1 MEVPEILEIIK
12 RRKDTLENSSTLADT
27 SEVLVKRGD
36 MTRMLA
42 DEYGDLLKEIEAAKE
57 PSVLTE
63 RRAVS
68 RP

>member
-1 MEVPEILEIIK
+1 MEAPEIIEIIK
-12 RRKDTLENSSTLADT
+12 RRKDSLENSSTLTDT
-27 SEVLVKRGD
+27 SEVLVKRAD

-42 DEYGDLLKEIEAAKE
+42 DEYGDLLREIEAAKE
-57 PSVLTE
+57 PGALTE

>member
-1 MEVPEILEIIK
+1 MEAPEIIEIIK
-12 RRKDTLENSSTLADT
+12 RRKDSLKNSSTLADT
-27 SEVLVKRGD
+27 SEILVKRAD

-57 PSVLTE
+57 PGALTE
-63 RRAVS
+63 RRAVN